1 MSQKCIAAA
10 ALLLLLVCT
19 TVTPTA
25 ATAAEPEGLQAG
37 PSSLLRRL
45 LGSNFLGKGLSLGGG
60 GSGKQS
66 SYTPSVPSSL
76 IKLAH
81 IEAETL
87 L

>member
-1 MSQKCIAAA
+1 MSQKRLAAA

-19 TVTPTA
+19 TVTTTTA
-25 ATAAEPEGLQAG
+25 AAAAADTEGLQAG

-66 SYTPSVPSSL
+66 SYTPACQEV
-76 IKLAH
+76 
-81 IEAETL
+81 
-87 L
+87 